1 MQSAHNEINVREIGH
16 RLNKYLMSQRK
27 SINSSSKE
35 LSMHPSQVYNI
46 IKGKNYGVTYL
57 LRILQYYPDI
67 NPLWLITGEGH
78 MLKSE
83 ELTKDKFKLIPVFDI
98 TVTAGRSLSFF
109 EDKEAVIDHI
119 SIGIE
124 FKDCNAAIRIYG
136 DSMYPLYQS
145 GDLILIK
152 SLKKHSYIQWG
163 HAYLIITKEDRMLKH
178 VHKGPAE
185 DTFILKSHNEHYH
198 PFEIQREDI
207 LGIFEVH
214 GYIRKLKM

>member
-1 MQSAHNEINVREIGH
+1 MQRESFEMNVGEVGN
-16 RLNKYLMSQRK
+16 RLNTYLISQRK

-57 LRILQYYPDI
+57 LRILQCYKDI
-67 NPLWLITGEGH
+67 NPLWLIAGQGK

-83 ELTKDKFKLIPVFDI
+83 ELEKDKIKLIPVFDI
-98 TVTAGRSLSFF
+98 TVTAGRSMSFF
-109 EDKEAVIDHI
+109 EDKEAIIDHI
-119 SIGIE
+119 STGIE

-152 SLKKHSYIQWG
+152 SLKKQSYIQWG

-178 VHKGPAE
+178 VHKGQNE

-198 PFEIQREDI
+198 PFEIERMDI
-207 LGIFEVH
+207 IGIFEVH